1 MSGQTRHPPTGPP
14 PSTPL
19 IQSGQEFIAELM
31 MFLLLL
37 SYFPTEIW
45 LITQM
50 PES

>member
-37 SYFPTEIW
+37 SYF
-45 LITQM
+45 LIFQQK
-50 PES
+50 SG